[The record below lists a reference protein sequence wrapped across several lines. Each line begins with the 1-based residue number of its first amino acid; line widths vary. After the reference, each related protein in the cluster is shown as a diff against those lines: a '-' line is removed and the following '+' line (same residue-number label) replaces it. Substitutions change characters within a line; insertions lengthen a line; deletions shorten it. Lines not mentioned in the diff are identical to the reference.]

1 MYVVY
6 VEVCIYIYV
15 YMCIYV
21 YIYVYIYREMCVFI
35 CFLFIHFRVCIYIYI
50 YRCVC
55 IHMYVHTHI
64 YMHPSATP
72 RRKRLMSHA
81 RLNTRSSALQRG
93 RFFHV
98 FSLLPK
104 LMHTLSF
111 AWCGMQPWQAATTTT
126 LTMLLLAPK
135 PEAYLAGK
143 RILFLSLCL

>member
-1 MYVVY
+1 
-6 VEVCIYIYV
+6 
-15 YMCIYV
+15 
-21 YIYVYIYREMCVFI
+21 
-35 CFLFIHFRVCIYIYI
+35 
-50 YRCVC
+50 
-55 IHMYVHTHI
+55 
-64 YMHPSATP
+64 
-72 RRKRLMSHA
+72 MSHA